1 MKSNREGKFNM
12 GLLIP
17 KWESTI
23 LWALSAVT
31 IEGKK
36 GDGVYLRHMYF
47 MWSLYIHLFNT
58 NLLSSYY
65 VTITD
70 YRHLGTVMNNT
81 GKLLAPR
88 MGFII

>member
-17 KWESTI
+17 KWESSI
-23 LWALSAVT
+23 LWDLSAVI
-31 IEGKK
+31 IEWKNE
-36 GDGVYLRHMYF
+36 GDDVYLRHMYF

-58 NLLSSYY
+58 NLLSSYL
-65 VTITD
+65 TITD
-70 YRHLGTVMNNT
+70 YKHLDTVMKNT
-81 GKLLAPR
+81 DKLLTPC